1 MPGTRK
7 TSASILAT
15 DTSLPITPTIRQ
27 IDALQLLRAV
37 AVVIV
42 VQCHSGQIL
51 DLTGSHALPNLG
63 VFGVDIFFV
72 ISGFILSLVVLRER
86 AQPGLRSMRD
96 FMLRRILRIYPIY
109 WVVAL
114 LTLARLALSHHLF
127 EHNYVAAFF
136 LLPSLHY
143 PGGQTIITY
152 SWTMNFELF
161 FYLLLGLI
169 LIKTIKWAVPVLIL
183 LLVSLIAIGSITG
196 IRHPVAILIANP
208 ILLEFVF
215 GAAIGLVYARIG
227 RRRVAGIVVTALG
240 IAATLC
246 LPSLRLPFTVANGA
260 QMIMVDDGALARAA
274 TWGICA
280 ALIVGGTV
288 FWSPSMKSTLGKW
301 LVLLGNSSYST
312 YVASALV
319 LEFSHRLFF
328 HLDPPPALSV
338 WNRLFFEATIVTA
351 VMAGGLACYTFIEK
365 PLLRWLQNKFLSNA
379 PARESTHAEPNRT
392 AIRTAGPTI

>member
-1 MPGTRK
+1 MPDARE
-7 TSASILAT
+7 TSATVRAT

-27 IDALQLLRAV
+27 IDALQLLRAI

-51 DLTGSHALPNLG
+51 DITGSRALPNLG

-86 AQPGLRSMRD
+86 SQPGFRPMRE
-96 FMLRRILRIYPIY
+96 FMMRRFLRIYPIY
-109 WVVAL
+109 WVLAL
-114 LTLARLALSHHLF
+114 LTLARLARSHNLF
-127 EHNYVAAFF
+127 DHDYFAPFF

-161 FYLLLGLI
+161 FYCLLGLI
-169 LIKTIKWAVPVLIL
+169 LLKTIKWAVPILIL
-183 LLVSLIAIGSITG
+183 LLISLIAIGSITG
-196 IRHPVAILIANP
+196 IRYPVIILIANP

-215 GAAIGLVYARIG
+215 GAAIGLALARIG

-246 LPSLRLPFTVANGA
+246 LPWLRLPFTVANGA
-260 QMIMVDDGALARAA
+260 QMIMVNNGALARSA
-274 TWGICA
+274 TWGVCA

-301 LVLLGNSSYST
+301 GVILGNASYST

-319 LEFSHRLFF
+319 LEFSNRLFI
-328 HLDPPPALSV
+328 HLDPPPALSL
-338 WNRLFFEATIVTA
+338 WNRLLFESTMIIA
-351 VMAGGLACYTFIEK
+351 VMAAGLACYTFVEK
-365 PLLRWLQNKFLSNA
+365 PLLRWLQKKFLSKA
-379 PARESTHAEPNRT
+379 PAPISTPVESTCTVVGT
-392 AIRTAGPTI
+392 ADPTA